1 MDIGKKIKNLKSQKG
16 ITQETLADLLSV
28 SPQAVSKWETGAA
41 MPDILLLPELAITFG
56 ITLDELFDLN
66 TEQRMK
72 RIQNMLWDERELSP
86 DSVKSETAFLLD
98 LALKEPENAE
108 CLKLLAEMEN
118 HQAKAHPG
126 RQPPAMPGRP
136 SKESRNTRTPMES
149 WWRPKAA
156 KWLTGMSP
164 PTTI

>member
-1 MDIGKKIKNLKSQKG
+1 M
-16 ITQETLADLLSV
+16 
-28 SPQAVSKWETGAA
+28 
-41 MPDILLLPELAITFG
+41 AITFG

-118 HQAKAHPG
+118 HQAKAHRAG
-126 RQPPAMPGRP
+126 SRLLCQAGHRKKAGIQGRP
-136 SKESRNTRTPMES
+136 WKAGGGRR
-149 WWRPKAA
+149 RPN
-156 KWLTGMSP
+156 G
-164 PTTI
+164 